1 MAHRPGGNERVPRR
15 PDGSRRWWPAPGRR
29 RWLGVGLGAG
39 TILGAAALALAVGI
53 SQATTAPACAAAQ
66 VPSTPQVPAG
76 AQVPGTAQ
84 APAVAQVTGEATH
97 YVLQAGAGNCSYP
110 SPPASQLFVALS
122 PAEYDSAAACG
133 SYVQVTGP
141 DGSVTAEVIDQCP
154 PCQAG
159 HVDLSEQAFARI
171 APLAAGLVPVTYHT
185 VTDPPLPAPLSLLV
199 KDGSSAYW
207 LALLP
212 IGAGNPVTS
221 VRVSSA
227 ARGGQELSRASYGYW
242 LAPSGMGA
250 GPFTVQLTDS
260 AGHQATVTGVTLT
273 PGVVQPTRT
282 WMYGAAA
289 PSASARPTPAAT
301 PHRVPSGTPPA
312 SPATA
317 RPATVPAAAPALAT
331 PTPSPC

>member
-1 MAHRPGGNERVPRR
+1 
-15 PDGSRRWWPAPGRR
+15 
-29 RWLGVGLGAG
+29 
-39 TILGAAALALAVGI
+39 
-53 SQATTAPACAAAQ
+53 
-66 VPSTPQVPAG
+66 
-76 AQVPGTAQ
+76 
-84 APAVAQVTGEATH
+84 
-97 YVLQAGAGNCSYP
+97 
-110 SPPASQLFVALS
+110 
-122 PAEYDSAAACG
+122 
-133 SYVQVTGP
+133 VQVTGP

-185 VTDPPLPAPLSLLV
+185 VADPPLPAPLSLLV

-242 LAPSGMGA
+242 LAPSGLGA

-260 AGHQATVTGVTLT
+260 EGHQATVTGVTLT

-289 PSASARPTPAAT
+289 PPSSPRPAPAAAT
-301 PHRVPSGTPPA
+301 HRATSGTPSA
-312 SPATA
+312 SPATTA
-317 RPATVPAAAPALAT
+317 PATVPATAAAPATAT
-331 PTPSPC
+331 ASPTPSPC

>member
-15 PDGSRRWWPAPGRR
+15 PDGRRRWWPTTGRR
-29 RWLGVGLGAG
+29 RWLGLGLGAG
-39 TILGAAALALAVGI
+39 TIVGAAALALAVGI

-66 VPSTPQVPAG
+66 VPAAALAPATARQ
-76 AQVPGTAQ
+76 AQVS
-84 APAVAQVTGEATH
+84 GEATH

-110 SPPASQLFVALS
+110 GPPASQLFVALS
-122 PAEYDSAAACG
+122 PGEYDSAAACG

-185 VTDPPLPAPLSLLV
+185 VADPPLPGPLSLLV

-260 AGHQATVTGVTLT
+260 EGHRATVTGVTLS

-289 PSASARPTPAAT
+289 PSASPRPTPAAT
-301 PHRVPSGTPPA
+301 VHRSTSGTPAA
-312 SPATA
+312 SPPATA
-317 RPATVPAAAPALAT
+317 APAIVPAATAAPATAA
-331 PTPSPC
+331 PAPSPSPC